1 MAEIL
6 FAVFVWLWLVLI
18 CYERTVLLTGW
29 QLVAG
34 ASLVRENSNAGWL
47 ADKPNEQSESIAG
60 MAKGKP
66 TEGLLQAVGE
76 K

>member
-1 MAEIL
+1 M
-6 FAVFVWLWLVLI
+6 
-18 CYERTVLLTGW
+18 
-29 QLVAG
+29 AG
-34 ASLVRENSNAGWL
+34 ASLVRENSNAGSL